1 MSIVGIIGILI
12 GIVLLIWLTV
22 KGVHVVVL
30 APLCALIV
38 IIMNGMAPLSSIT
51 EVFMGGT
58 VGLFQ
63 NLFFILLFGAIFA
76 AIFEKSGAALSIVN
90 GILGIFA
97 GKGDLRSK
105 RGTLTCIIAMI
116 VISAIFMFG
125 GLDAMTELVTVFP
138 ICLAMC
144 KKMNVSRNLVPAL
157 AFSTGVWAVCAPGAP
172 QAANSLASGL
182 CQTPSTAGLIP
193 GIVASAVMA
202 VATIV
207 YLNWEFQRSIKLG
220 ETFESLPNDPDMSD
234 ERKTPNFILSLIPL
248 VAIFIFYNV
257 AKLPLF
263 VAILIGVVIAL
274 VIFAPTLYA
283 GPKGKFGELL
293 VVLEKG
299 CNTGIRIT
307 VIAAVLAGF
316 GAVVSNTPTFQPLM
330 AKLGSSP
337 MPVIILCLL
346 IVAVVCAIT
355 SNSNGGIQIA
365 LNITMPLAQSAN
377 VSMAALHR
385 VAVFSA
391 ASLNTL
397 PTNPGV
403 MIVCQLAGVPVKK
416 AYRPLFVT
424 TVLLPFIGALIVAL
438 MYMAIPGMA

>member
-1 MSIVGIIGILI
+1 MSAIGILGILI
-12 GIVLLIWLTV
+12 GIVLLIGLTV

-38 IIMNGMAPLSSIT
+38 IVMNQMAPLTAIT

-58 VGLFQ
+58 MGLFK
-63 NLFFILLFGAIFA
+63 NLFFILLFGSVFA

-90 GILGIFA
+90 GILGVFA

-105 RGTLTCIIAMI
+105 RGTMTCIISMI

-172 QAANSLASGL
+172 QAANSLAAGL
-182 CQTPSTAGLIP
+182 CGTTSTAGLVP
-193 GIVASAVMA
+193 GLVASIVMA
-202 VATIV
+202 VATII
-207 YLNWEFQRSIKLG
+207 YLNWEFQRSIKKG
-220 ETFESLPNDPDMSD
+220 EIFESLPTDPDMSD
-234 ERKTPNFILSLIPL
+234 ERKTPNFVISLIPL

-274 VIFAPTLYA
+274 IIFAPTLYA
-283 GPKGKFGELL
+283 GERGKLGELIG
-293 VVLEKG
+293 VLDRG

-330 AKLGSSP
+330 GALGSSK

-346 IVAVVCAIT
+346 IVAVVCAVT